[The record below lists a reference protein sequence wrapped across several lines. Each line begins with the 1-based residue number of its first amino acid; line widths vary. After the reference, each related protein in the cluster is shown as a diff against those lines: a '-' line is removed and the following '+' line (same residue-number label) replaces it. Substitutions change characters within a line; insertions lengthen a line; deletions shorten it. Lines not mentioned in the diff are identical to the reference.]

1 MLWMQQGKHCTYPPV
16 FEQGHFLFKEV
27 KYKMK
32 HKEQEWI
39 IQVESKEKSFQCKGT
54 IKHWGSGLR
63 RSWACGRSST
73 VVLETGM
80 EEPELRLGGRK
91 AHHKDLKD
99 IKNVDF
105 IMSDWRVLNQY
116 VMLSYYTVIKAW
128 NLN

>member
-1 MLWMQQGKHCTYPPV
+1 
-16 FEQGHFLFKEV
+16 
-27 KYKMK
+27 
-32 HKEQEWI
+32 
-39 IQVESKEKSFQCKGT
+39 
-54 IKHWGSGLR
+54 
-63 RSWACGRSST
+63 
-73 VVLETGM
+73 M